1 MDLHTFLLNLPK
13 EEREPFAIGCG
24 TTFGRLRQI
33 GYGNEPASVEL
44 CTAID
49 RESKGV
55 VAYREVNDA
64 WEKKKGE
71 TDTAKRIPMDW
82 DHIEERARE
91 IHCSSNADDSTPNCH
106 TPDTSIPGT
115 PIDGAKVREAKNGTR
130 KIPTDVKGVMS

>member
-33 GYGNEPASVEL
+33 GYGNEPASAEL

-49 RESKGV
+49 RESKGT

-71 TDTAKRIPMDW
+71 TNTAKRIPMDW

-91 IHCSSNADDSTPNCH
+91 IHCSSSPDESADTA
-106 TPDTSIPGT
+106 IPGT
-115 PIDGAKVREAKNGTR
+115 PIDDSKVREAKNGTR
-130 KIPTDVKGVMS
+130 HVPPDVKGVMS